1 MTSWMPVWIKNQFQ
15 NEKYTWWQIFDTF
28 LPTGRNVNLNAHA
41 NANWII
47 CKLIFNEMETQYS
60 GPEWF
65 QDSIFNN
72 SGTIPISEE
81 NLLKQ
86 KKIKRE

>member
-1 MTSWMPVWIKNQFQ
+1 
-15 NEKYTWWQIFDTF
+15 
-28 LPTGRNVNLNAHA
+28 
-41 NANWII
+41 
-47 CKLIFNEMETQYS
+47 METQYS

-72 SGTIPISEE
+72 SGTIPISDE